1 MVSCGQRIIWLNRIS
16 AEMLQSFGQM
26 PCDTER
32 RDGRRCACGNNGE
45 SVSSK
50 AACGLPVKIKD
61 LG

>member
-1 MVSCGQRIIWLNRIS
+1 
-16 AEMLQSFGQM
+16 MLQSFGQM